1 MKDVFAD
8 LGFSER
14 ETKVYLALLE
24 LGETTVG
31 PIAAKTRIQHSKV
44 YQTIEK
50 LIDRGLATFVIKS
63 KTKHFQAQSPN
74 RILSMIREKERNF
87 QGILPELE
95 QRQKQVQSPQTA
107 RIYEGYKAIKS
118 MYESIIEELNKKS
131 YYYVFAFRNE
141 YIEPPMASRF
151 LRDIH
156 IKLSRKRVDDRL
168 IVHRSVRKEFLKNYS
183 GIRKIKYRFTDL
195 NIPFGLVIINDRV
208 INWTWGKRPTAI
220 EIVSGQIAGQYK
232 EFFLE
237 IWKLSR

>member
-131 YYYVFAFRNE
+131 YYYVFAKSRNSAFKSITCLL
-141 YIEPPMASRF
+141 Y
-151 LRDIH
+151 
-156 IKLSRKRVDDRL
+156 LSNSSLQFNNVL
-168 IVHRSVRKEFLKNYS
+168 AFQVSYVYNCYS
-183 GIRKIKYRFTDL
+183 ISF
-195 NIPFGLVIINDRV
+195 
-208 INWTWGKRPTAI
+208 
-220 EIVSGQIAGQYK
+220 S
-232 EFFLE
+232 
-237 IWKLSR
+237 